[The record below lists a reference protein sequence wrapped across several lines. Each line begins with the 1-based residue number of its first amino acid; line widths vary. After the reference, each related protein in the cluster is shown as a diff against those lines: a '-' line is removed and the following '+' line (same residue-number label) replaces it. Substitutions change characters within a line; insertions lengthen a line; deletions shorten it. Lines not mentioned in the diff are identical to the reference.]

1 MNEILDLIKHY
12 PVDKQKKIVNEAL
25 NELNKNEDEL
35 NNLSYEQKIE
45 QCSKLINEK
54 IRVGMVLC
62 EYDSINI
69 YKKIREISKKEYA
82 YNNEEYYYIIY
93 LECYEIDNDLYF
105 EYKRKSFNNEEDF
118 LTWFNS
124 HKIKEDDYVIKEVEK
139 YINRNVNTIN
149 IIW

>member
-149 IIW
+149 II